1 MLNKNEVKTLKNV
14 GFVVIPYLDINA
26 EEALDF
32 ADEISEFNRKN
43 YTDSNLATGAAYPS
57 DSSET
62 RTSNAYLVS
71 EKAAFRPV
79 TAVIPH
85 IQVGVIDE
93 VNIMCLVRDWD
104 TFLAQM
110 ANKPSTLTTV
120 SLVNM
125 QEYRGHSKAV
135 PAHQDGMYF
144 KMHDLDE
151 GAFGV
156 TEALIAEY
164 VGVLVLTN
172 EGASGTVLREV
183 DTGIVFS
190 PTVREGELIIFD
202 NIRFTHEVPMLT
214 KKRSMVG
221 IRNWSYNPYH
231 YTQERGDN
239 KIKSTVGEFFNG
251 YIQKVTSQQAE
262 DLFLRD
268 GKPYG
273 SAPF

>member
-14 GFVVIPYLDINA
+14 GFVVIPYLDPAPYNG
-26 EEALDF
+26 EALDF
-32 ADEISEFNRKN
+32 AKEIAEFNEKN
-43 YTDSNLATGAAYPS
+43 YTDSNLATGVAYPS
-57 DSSET
+57 DSSDT

-71 EKAAFRPV
+71 EKKDQG
-79 TAVIPH
+79 VIPH
-85 IQVGVIDE
+85 IQVGIIDE

-125 QEYRGHSKAV
+125 QEYRGQSTAV
-135 PAHQDGMYF
+135 CPHQDGMYF
-144 KMHDLDE
+144 KMLNKED
-151 GAFGV
+151 GTFSI

-172 EGASGTVLREV
+172 EGLSGTILREV
-183 DTGIVFS
+183 DTGIEFH
-190 PTVREGELIIFD
+190 PTVKEGELLIFD
-202 NIRFTHEVPMLT
+202 NVRFTHAVPMLT
-214 KKRSMVG
+214 QKRSMVG
-221 IRNWSYNPYH
+221 IRNWTNNPFH

>member
-32 ADEISEFNRKN
+32 AKEIAEFNEKN
-43 YTDSNLATGAAYPS
+43 YTDSNLATGVAYPS
-57 DSSET
+57 DSSDT

-71 EKAAFRPV
+71 EKKDQG
-79 TAVIPH
+79 VIPH
-85 IQVGVIDE
+85 IQVGIIDE

-172 EGASGTVLREV
+172 EGTSGTVLREV

-231 YTQERGDN
+231 YTQDRGDSKMTN
-239 KIKSTVGEFFNG
+239 SVGQFFTG
-251 YIQKVTSQQAE
+251 YIDKITSAKAE

-268 GKPYG
+268 GKPYEA
-273 SAPF
+273 APF

>member
-14 GFVVIPYLDINA
+14 GFVVIPYLDPADNNG
-26 EEALDF
+26 EALDF
-32 ADEISEFNRKN
+32 AEEIAEFNEKN
-43 YTDSNLATGAAYPS
+43 YTDSNLATGVAYPS
-57 DSSET
+57 DSSDT

-71 EKAAFRPV
+71 EKKDQG
-79 TAVIPH
+79 VIPH
-85 IQVGVIDE
+85 IQVGIIDE

-125 QEYRGHSKAV
+125 QKYRGHSKAV

-172 EGASGTVLREV
+172 EGTSGTVLREV
-183 DTGIVFS
+183 DTGTLFHPSVK
-190 PTVREGELIIFD
+190 EGELIIFD
-202 NIRFTHEVPMLT
+202 NIRFTHEVFTLT
-214 KKRSMVG
+214 HKRSMVG

-231 YTQERGDN
+231 YTQERGDS
-239 KIKSTVGEFFNG
+239 KIKSTVGQFFQG
-251 YIQKVTSQQAE
+251 YISKVTSLKAE
-262 DLFLRD
+262 ELFLRD
-268 GKPYG
+268 GNTYDE
-273 SAPF
+273 APF